1 MRRPRIQ
8 FTVRRLMLAI
18 AVCALTL
25 GIAPVA
31 FRSGYKLWWTW
42 IVVQDIKSSGQ
53 SRASAEGYEMAG
65 PRALEALREAVRS
78 GPKKTRLHAMQELGR
93 IGQDPTPAFRE
104 LARPAVPDLIAALTD
119 DDEEIRIW
127 AAITLGQ
134 TGPNGANAVEPL
146 VAAAL
151 LSYDDH
157 PQLVVCAIKALG
169 EIGPAA
175 RPALPVLAPMV
186 NERDNRTHIIAVHA
200 FWRIGPKGPAEAS
213 LVVPRLLD
221 RLTASKN
228 SRERAWIAEILSEMG
243 PSAREAIPAL
253 STAADD
259 PDTQV
264 ASAARKALKA
274 VTATRQSAGGSVEMD
289 SRGQ

>member
-1 MRRPRIQ
+1 
-8 FTVRRLMLAI
+8 MLAI

-42 IVVQDIKSSGQ
+42 TVIQDVKRGQ
-53 SRASAEGYEMAG
+53 SRASPEGYAAAG

-78 GPKKTRLHAMQELGR
+78 GAKKTRLHAMLELGR
-93 IGQDPTPAFRE
+93 IGQDTTPAFRE
-104 LARPAVPDLIAALTD
+104 LARTAVPDLISAFTD
-119 DDEEIRIW
+119 EDEEIRIW

-134 TGPNGANAVEPL
+134 IGPDAANAVEPL
-146 VAAAL
+146 ITAAL
-151 LSYDDH
+151 LPYDDH

-186 NERDNRTHIIAVHA
+186 NNRDNRTHIMAVHA

-213 LVVPRLLD
+213 LVVPKLLD
-221 RLTASKN
+221 RLTASN
-228 SRERAWIAEILSEMG
+228 DSRERAWIAEILSEMG
-243 PSAREAIPAL
+243 PSAGDAIPAL

-259 PDTQV
+259 PDTRV

-274 VTATRQSAGGSVEMD
+274 MTATRQSAGGSVEMD